1 MARWILK
8 QAGDI
13 SRLCYVTTGLV
24 VCSWLA
30 LGLQSQALRLGWNLQ
45 PTKPGIDHE
54 KIRLLEIKKKP
65 ASKGTNKYP
74 WTPIAYIWLIMFRMF
89 FLHFLGG
96 FNDGED
102 VRRLTFETTYNWWSI
117 HGAHGG
123 HQWWCGILG
132 VFLWQFLKSDFL
144 SYSIWIDFGLSKWWI
159 TAQTARSNK
168 LFCTGD
174 GSPILDHLACSWL
187 ARFQSSTVGVASPTC
202 SGT

>member
-74 WTPIAYIWLIMFRMF
+74 WTPIAYIWLIMFRM
-89 FLHFLGG
+89 
-96 FNDGED
+96 
-102 VRRLTFETTYNWWSI
+102 
-117 HGAHGG
+117 
-123 HQWWCGILG
+123 
-132 VFLWQFLKSDFL
+132 VFLNIFW
-144 SYSIWIDFGLSKWWI
+144 
-159 TAQTARSNK
+159 
-168 LFCTGD
+168 
-174 GSPILDHLACSWL
+174 
-187 ARFQSSTVGVASPTC
+187 VASTMGKMSDVWRLKPPITGGPFMGPMVAT
-202 SGT
+202 SGDVGSWEFFYDSFWNQISFHIPFG